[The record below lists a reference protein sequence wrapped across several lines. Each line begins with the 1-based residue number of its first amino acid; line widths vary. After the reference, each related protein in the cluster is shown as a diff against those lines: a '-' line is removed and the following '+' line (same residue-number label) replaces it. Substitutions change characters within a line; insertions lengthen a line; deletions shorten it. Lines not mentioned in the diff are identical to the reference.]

1 MPAEPWLTVVTVVR
15 DDLTG
20 LQRTCSSLAE
30 QDLTGVEY
38 VVVDSSADRASV
50 PAATTAAGLD
60 ARHEW
65 VAPAGVYPAMNRGLA
80 LATGA
85 YIYFLNAGDSLY
97 GPDVL
102 GLVHRALRPGDASW
116 AFGPVEVVSR
126 DGTRT
131 ITPPWDFPRE
141 QALCFS
147 RGHFPPH
154 QGTFVRTSVLRD
166 LGGFDP
172 SYTIVAD
179 YAAFLRLSR
188 LADPLILDTVIATF
202 VEGGV
207 STRRWKASIQ
217 EFHRAR
223 RRILRPT
230 GPAAW
235 RERYETAAQ
244 FLRLFVVRDLLRR
257 GA

>member
-1 MPAEPWLTVVTVVR
+1 MSAEPWLTVVTVVR

-20 LQRTCSSLAE
+20 LQRTCSSLAA

-38 VVVDSSADRASV
+38 LVVDSSSDRASV
-50 PAATTAAGLD
+50 PAATMSAGLD

-80 LATGA
+80 LATGE
-85 YIYFLNAGDSLY
+85 YTYFLNAGDTLY
-97 GPDVL
+97 GSDVL
-102 GLVHRALRPGDASW
+102 SHVHQALQSEDASW

-141 QALCFS
+141 QALGFS

-154 QGTFVRTSVLRD
+154 QGTFVRTSLLRE

-179 YAAFLRLSR
+179 YAAFLRLSQV
-188 LADPLILDTVIATF
+188 AAPMVLDTVIATF

-207 STRRWKASIQ
+207 STRRWKASIR

-223 RRILRPT
+223 RRILEPT
-230 GPAAW
+230 GLAAW

-244 FLRLFVVRDLLRR
+244 FLRLFVVRELLRR
-257 GA
+257 GR

>member
-1 MPAEPWLTVVTVVR
+1 
-15 DDLTG
+15 
-20 LQRTCSSLAE
+20 
-30 QDLTGVEY
+30 
-38 VVVDSSADRASV
+38 
-50 PAATTAAGLD
+50 
-60 ARHEW
+60 
-65 VAPAGVYPAMNRGLA
+65 
-80 LATGA
+80 
-85 YIYFLNAGDSLY
+85 
-97 GPDVL
+97 
-102 GLVHRALRPGDASW
+102 
-116 AFGPVEVVSR
+116 
-126 DGTRT
+126 
-131 ITPPWDFPRE
+131 
-141 QALCFS
+141 
-147 RGHFPPH
+147 
-154 QGTFVRTSVLRD
+154 VLRD

-230 GPAAW
+230 GTAAW